1 MQRAPKPDWK
11 SSLRT
16 IVFAALAAAV
26 LLGMVA
32 GELTPFVSRVER
44 KKVDMLMSGGDT
56 FMQMYYLAWDAGWG
70 EAGTRPLIRTA
81 ADFYQS
87 ALEIDPSGFEARLCT
102 MFTLRILGQPTEAGL
117 LLEPTRKGELPESTR
132 RGLGAAYAMVLS
144 EHPAVSAMETAH
156 DYLFTMGPGPAL
168 MANGYREIGEE
179 ERAAETL
186 VEAAGQARKLLQGLQ
201 MVVLVNGLVVLFGI
215 VLLVWAIVRGVR
227 RRGTPEEPGPF
238 PTKAIGMLEAT
249 EALILWVFLG
259 AVFVRLATRMVPAGG
274 EPPVLLVLAP
284 AVAAEAVAIGWVWIA
299 TGFGARF
306 GWVLSGAWWRIPIG
320 VGATGAA
327 VLPVLGMYTLVQ
339 TWLGKSAADD
349 PIMPLLVAP
358 DALLTKA
365 LLVVGVGLVGPVLE
379 ETLFRGI
386 VFGAL
391 RGQWSFWPA
400 AGATSA
406 LFAVAHLNPA
416 GIPAYFALGLVFA
429 YLVER
434 TRSLVTPWAAHAA
447 FNLFNLAML
456 LSLFG

>member
-1 MQRAPKPDWK
+1 MERAPNPDWK
-11 SSLRT
+11 SSFRT
-16 IVFAALAAAV
+16 IVFAALAAAL

-44 KKVDMLMSGGDT
+44 KKVDMLVRGGDT

-87 ALEIDPSGFEARLCT
+87 ALKMDPADFEARLCT
-102 MFTLRILGQPTEAGL
+102 MLTLRLLGKPAEARL
-117 LLEPTRKGELPESTR
+117 LLQPRRKGELPESDR

-144 EHPAVSAMETAH
+144 EQPALSAMETAH

-168 MANGYREIGEE
+168 IADGYREIGEE
-179 ERAAETL
+179 ERAEETL
-186 VEAAGQARKLLQGLQ
+186 VEAAGQARKLLLVLRI
-201 MVVLVNGLVVLFGI
+201 VVLANGLVVLFGI

-227 RRGTPEEPGPF
+227 RRTTPEEPAPF
-238 PTKAIGMLEAT
+238 PTKAVGMREAT
-249 EALILWVFLG
+249 EALILWVFFG
-259 AVFVRLATRMVPAGG
+259 AVFVRLATRMTPAGS

-306 GWVLSGAWWRIPIG
+306 GWVLSGAWRRIPIG
-320 VGATGAA
+320 VGAAGAA
-327 VLPVLGMYTLVQ
+327 VLPALGMYTLMQ

-349 PIMPLLVAP
+349 PIVPLLVAP
-358 DALLTKA
+358 DTLFTKV
-365 LLVVGVGLVGPVLE
+365 LLVVGIGLVGPMLE

>member
-1 MQRAPKPDWK
+1 MERAPKPDWK
-11 SSLRT
+11 SSFRT
-16 IVFAALAAAV
+16 IVFAALAAAL

-44 KKVDMLMSGGDT
+44 KKVGMLVRGGDT

-70 EAGTRPLIRTA
+70 EAGTRPFIRTA

-87 ALEIDPSGFEARLCT
+87 AFKMDPADFEAGLCT
-102 MFTLRILGQPTEAGL
+102 MLTLRLLGESTEAGL
-117 LLEPTRKGELPESTR
+117 LLQSGRKGELPESASK
-132 RGLGAAYAMVLS
+132 GLGAVYAMVLS
-144 EHPAVSAMETAH
+144 QHPAVSAMETAH
-156 DYLFTMGPGPAL
+156 DYLFTTGPGPAL
-168 MANGYREIGEE
+168 IANGYREIGEE

-186 VEAAGQARKLLQGLQ
+186 VEAAGQARKLLRGLRI
-201 MVVLVNGLVVLFGI
+201 VVLANGLVVLFGI

-227 RRGTPEEPGPF
+227 RRGTPEEPAPF
-238 PTKAIGMLEAT
+238 PTKAVGMREAT
-249 EALILWVFLG
+249 EALILWVFFG
-259 AVFVRLATRMVPAGG
+259 AVFVRLATRMAPAGG
-274 EPPVLLVLAP
+274 EPPMLLVLAP
-284 AVAAEAVAIGWVWIA
+284 AVAAQAVAIGWVWIA

-306 GWVLSGAWWRIPIG
+306 GWVLSGAWRRIPIG
-320 VGATGAA
+320 VGAAGAA
-327 VLPVLGMYTLVQ
+327 VLPALGMYTLVQ

-349 PIMPLLVAP
+349 PIVPLLMAP
-358 DALLTKA
+358 DTLFTKA
-365 LLVVGVGLVGPVLE
+365 LLVVGIGLVGPMLE

>member
-1 MQRAPKPDWK
+1 MERAPKPDWK
-11 SSLRT
+11 SSFRT
-16 IVFAALAAAV
+16 VVFAALAAAL

-44 KKVDMLMSGGDT
+44 KKAGMLMRGGDT

-70 EAGTRPLIRTA
+70 EAGMRPLIRTA

-87 ALEIDPSGFEARLCT
+87 AFRMDPADVEARLCT
-102 MFTLRILGQPTEAGL
+102 MFTLRLLGKTTEAGL
-117 LLEPTRKGELPESTR
+117 LLEPTRKGELSESSR
-132 RGLGAAYAMVLS
+132 RSLGAAYAIVLS
-144 EHPAVSAMETAH
+144 QYPTVSAMETAH

-168 MANGYREIGEE
+168 IANGYGEIGEE

-186 VEAAGQARKLLQGLQ
+186 EEAAGQARKLLRGLQ
-201 MVVLVNGLVVLFGI
+201 IVVVANGLVILFGI
-215 VLLVWAIVRGVR
+215 VLLVWAIARGVR
-227 RRGTPEEPGPF
+227 RRATPEEPAPF
-238 PTKAIGMLEAT
+238 PTKAVGMREAT
-249 EALILWVFLG
+249 EALILWVFFG
-259 AVFVRLATRMVPAGG
+259 AVFVSLATRMVPAGE

-284 AVAAEAVAIGWVWIA
+284 ALAAEVVAIGWVWIA
-299 TGFGARF
+299 TGFRARF
-306 GWVLSGAWWRIPIG
+306 GWALSGSWRRIPIG
-320 VGATGAA
+320 VGAAGVA

-339 TWLGKSAADD
+339 TWLGQSAADD
-349 PIMPLLVAP
+349 PIVPLLVAP
-358 DALLTKA
+358 DRLFTKA
-365 LLVVGVGLVGPVLE
+365 LLVVGVGLVGPMLE

-391 RGQWSFWPA
+391 RRQWSFWPA
-400 AGATSA
+400 AGASSA

-416 GIPAYFALGLVFA
+416 GIPAYFALGVVFA

-456 LSLFG
+456 LALFG

>member
-1 MQRAPKPDWK
+1 MERTRKPDWK

-16 IVFAALAAAV
+16 ILFAALAAAV
-26 LLGMVA
+26 LLGLVA
-32 GELTPFVSRVER
+32 GELTPFVSRVQQ
-44 KKVDMLMSGGDT
+44 KKTGMLMRGGDT
-56 FMQMYYLAWDAGWG
+56 FMQMYYVAWDAHWG
-70 EAGTRPLIRTA
+70 EAGTRLFLRTA

-87 ALEIDPSGFEARLCT
+87 ALTIDPSGFEARLCT
-102 MFTLRILGQPTEAGL
+102 MFTFRLLGQPTEAGL
-117 LLEPTRKGELPESTR
+117 LIQPTRKGSLPESTR

-144 EHPAVSAMETAH
+144 ENPAVSAMETAH
-156 DYLFTMGPGPAL
+156 DYLFTLGPGPAL
-168 MANGYREIGEE
+168 IANGYREIGEE
-179 ERAAETL
+179 ERAEETL
-186 VEAAGQARKLLQGLQ
+186 AEAAGQARKVLRGLQ
-201 MVVLVNGLVVLFGI
+201 IAVLANGLVVLFGI
-215 VLLVWAIVRGVR
+215 VLLVWAIARAVR
-227 RRGTPEEPGPF
+227 RRATPGEPAPF
-238 PTKAIGMLEAT
+238 PTKAVGMREAT
-249 EALILWVFLG
+249 EALILWVFFG
-259 AVFVRLATRMVPAGG
+259 AVFVRLATRMAPAGG

-306 GWVLSGAWWRIPIG
+306 GWVLSGAWWRIAIG

-349 PIMPLLVAP
+349 PIVPLLVAP
-358 DALLTKA
+358 DTFLTKA
-365 LLVVGVGLVGPVLE
+365 LLVVGVGLVGPLLE

-391 RGQWSFWPA
+391 RRQWSFWPA

-416 GIPAYFALGLVFA
+416 GIPAYFALGVVFA